1 MNKSLK
7 NKIVNGTID
16 FVIFIVVF
24 CITEAIIDIIMGW
37 DLWDISSRTTS
48 QALVVISIA
57 CAVNGLVFTVIG
69 HYRSKRYKK
78 NIDEQYGKLFD
89 EAGISCVKTHV
100 HIKLV

>member
-24 CITEAIIDIIMGW
+24 CIIEAIIDIVMGW
-37 DLWDISSRTTS
+37 DLWDLSSRTTG
-48 QALVVISIA
+48 QALAIISIA
-57 CAVNGLVFTVIG
+57 CVVNSLVFTIIG

-89 EAGISCVKTHV
+89 EAGI
-100 HIKLV
+100 

>member
-1 MNKSLK
+1 MNKTLK

-24 CITEAIIDIIMGW
+24 CIIEAIIDLVMGW
-37 DLWDISSRTTS
+37 DLWDLSSRTTS
-48 QALVVISIA
+48 QALVIISIA
-57 CAVNGLVFTVIG
+57 CAVNGLVFTLIG

-89 EAGISCVKTHV
+89 EAGI
-100 HIKLV
+100 

>member
-7 NKIVNGTID
+7 TKIVNGTID

-24 CITEAIIDIIMGW
+24 CIIEAIIDIVMGW
-37 DLWDISSRTTS
+37 ELWNLSSRTTS
-48 QALVVISIA
+48 QALTIISIA
-57 CAVNGLVFTVIG
+57 CAVNGLVFTIIG

-89 EAGISCVKTHV
+89 EAGI
-100 HIKLV
+100 

>member
-7 NKIVNGTID
+7 TKIVNGTID

-24 CITEAIIDIIMGW
+24 CIIEAIIDIVMGW
-37 DLWDISSRTTS
+37 DLWDLSSRTTS
-48 QALVVISIA
+48 QALVIISIA
-57 CAVNGLVFTVIG
+57 CVVNSLVFTIIG

-89 EAGISCVKTHV
+89 EAGI
-100 HIKLV
+100 

>member
-1 MNKSLK
+1 MNKTLK

-24 CITEAIIDIIMGW
+24 CIIEAIIDIVMGW
-37 DLWDISSRTTS
+37 DLWDLSSRTTS
-48 QALVVISIA
+48 QALVIISIA
-57 CAVNGLVFTVIG
+57 CAVNSLVFTIIG

-89 EAGISCVKTHV
+89 EVGI
-100 HIKLV
+100 

>member
-7 NKIVNGTID
+7 TKIFNGTID

-24 CITEAIIDIIMGW
+24 CITEAIIDIVMGW
-37 DLWDISSRTTS
+37 DLWDLSSRTTS
-48 QALVVISIA
+48 QALAIISIA
-57 CAVNGLVFTVIG
+57 CAVNGLVFTLIG

-89 EAGISCVKTHV
+89 EVGI
-100 HIKLV
+100 

>member
-1 MNKSLK
+1 MNKTLK

-24 CITEAIIDIIMGW
+24 CIIEAIIDIVMGW
-37 DLWDISSRTTS
+37 DLWDLSSRTTS
-48 QALVVISIA
+48 QALVIISIA
-57 CAVNGLVFTVIG
+57 CAVNGLVFTIIG

-89 EAGISCVKTHV
+89 EAGI
-100 HIKLV
+100 

>member
-7 NKIVNGTID
+7 TKIVNGTID

-24 CITEAIIDIIMGW
+24 CIIEAIIDIVMGW
-37 DLWDISSRTTS
+37 DLWDLSSRTTS
-48 QALVVISIA
+48 QALVIISIA

-89 EAGISCVKTHV
+89 EAGI
-100 HIKLV
+100 

>member
-24 CITEAIIDIIMGW
+24 CIIEAIIDIVMGW
-37 DLWDISSRTTS
+37 DLWDLSSRTTS
-48 QALVVISIA
+48 QALVIISIA
-57 CAVNGLVFTVIG
+57 CVVNSLVFTIIG

-89 EAGISCVKTHV
+89 EAGI
-100 HIKLV
+100 

>member
-1 MNKSLK
+1 MNKTLK

-24 CITEAIIDIIMGW
+24 CIIEAIIDIVMGW
-37 DLWDISSRTTS
+37 DLWDLSNRTTS
-48 QALVVISIA
+48 QALTIISIA
-57 CAVNGLVFTVIG
+57 CAVNSLVFTLID

-89 EAGISCVKTHV
+89 EAGI
-100 HIKLV
+100 

>member
-1 MNKSLK
+1 MNKTLK

-24 CITEAIIDIIMGW
+24 CIIEAIIDIVMGW
-37 DLWDISSRTTS
+37 DLLDLSSRTTS
-48 QALVVISIA
+48 QALVIISIA
-57 CAVNGLVFTVIG
+57 CVVNSLVFTIIG

-89 EAGISCVKTHV
+89 EAGI
-100 HIKLV
+100 

>member
-7 NKIVNGTID
+7 TKIVNGTID

-24 CITEAIIDIIMGW
+24 CIIEAIIDIVMGW
-37 DLWDISSRTTS
+37 DLWDLSSRTTS
-48 QALVVISIA
+48 QALAIISIA
-57 CAVNGLVFTVIG
+57 CVVNSLVFTIIG

-89 EAGISCVKTHV
+89 EAGI
-100 HIKLV
+100 

>member
-1 MNKSLK
+1 MNKTLK

-24 CITEAIIDIIMGW
+24 CIIEAIIDIVMGW
-37 DLWDISSRTTS
+37 DLWDLSSRTTS
-48 QALVVISIA
+48 QALVIISIA

-89 EAGISCVKTHV
+89 EAGI
-100 HIKLV
+100 